1 MSRSAAHRFGTRV
14 VGSIDVSALREG
26 IASPGMDTR
35 YWCSRG
41 TVGTIDDQGEFHPD
55 DPHAIWNG
63 PEGVECDVKLEP
75 LEQMVTAL
83 WSKGNAESSDIGP
96 IRPGDQVLVECPGG
110 DLMTPVIT
118 HILHSRSAKQPMA
131 AGVPIFDNKRRL
143 IYLATTDFDL
153 RCVKGKAS
161 IAAGPTSILVKQDQV
176 QLGNGQAKEQA
187 VLGTTQA
194 AELTT
199 LLGLFED
206 AFTEI
211 STSIGSSASASAAAG
226 CATFVARLQTM
237 LSSMVKVAT

>member
-1 MSRSAAHRFGTRV
+1 LSRSAAHRFGTRV

-83 WSKGNAESSDIGP
+83 WSKGDAESSDIGP

-143 IYLATTDFDL
+143 VYLATTDFDL

-161 IAAGPTSILVKQDQV
+161 IAAGPTCIWVKQDQV
-176 QLGNGQAKEQA
+176 QLG
-187 VLGTTQA
+187 A
-194 AELTT
+194 A
-199 LLGLFED
+199 D
-206 AFTEI
+206 AQHPVPQ
-211 STSIGSSASASAAAG
+211 GDN
-226 CATFVARLQTM
+226 LQTAINALADAM
-237 LSSMVKVAT
+237 QAYANAVAGVHSELGPPASGLATAIAAFKKLPYLSPKTRTV